1 MGVETSIIA
10 TVAAPPARVIPIVT
24 DLGTY
29 PEWLSL
35 VTEAEL
41 VEPVDGEDGPVWS
54 LTLRAKVGPFARSKR
69 LRMARTERSERGAVF
84 TRAEVDG
91 RDHATWRMTT
101 SVAPSPSAGS
111 TDFSNSTD
119 SPDSTDSSNS
129 TVTTEL
135 FYDGSLW
142 SGPLEAILRSE
153 AELAEER
160 LGELVRRS

>member
-1 MGVETSIIA
+1 METSIIA
-10 TVAAPPARVIPIVT
+10 SIAARPEQVTPIVT
-24 DLGTY
+24 DLATY

-35 VTEAEL
+35 VTEAAPA
-41 VEPVDGEDGPVWS
+41 EPAEGDVGPAWS

-69 LRMARTERSERGAVF
+69 LRMVRTEERPDGAVF

-101 SVAPSPSAGS
+101 TVTAEGDAAC
-111 TDFSNSTD
+111 
-119 SPDSTDSSNS
+119 
-129 TVTTEL
+129 TVTTGL

-160 LGELVRRS
+160 LDELVGTRGHA